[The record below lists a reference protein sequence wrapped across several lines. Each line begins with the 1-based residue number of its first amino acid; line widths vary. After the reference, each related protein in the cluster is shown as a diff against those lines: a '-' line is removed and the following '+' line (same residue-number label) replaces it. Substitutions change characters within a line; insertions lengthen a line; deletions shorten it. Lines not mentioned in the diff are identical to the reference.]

1 MVYKEMDVHLDSKL
15 AESLVD
21 RDGDRLVIKYRHFVQ
36 DQLSRVTTLQTSK
49 AYPRATIL
57 FGSKFGVFPKRNQD
71 SPHQTKSWCHL
82 TKSDVASLKL
92 QKTSCKLCNGSKKGQ
107 QIPTTCKYLYFKS
120 FQSGFATKYREV
132 RSIKQRDSIM
142 QHNQSCSMSLLR
154 MIYSKYSIKTPPNC
168 NYNIL
173 IKTGREATK
182 SSSKRELFHNIQ
194 LGEDDK
200 ALNKQ

>member
-1 MVYKEMDVHLDSKL
+1 
-15 AESLVD
+15 
-21 RDGDRLVIKYRHFVQ
+21 
-36 DQLSRVTTLQTSK
+36 
-49 AYPRATIL
+49 
-57 FGSKFGVFPKRNQD
+57 
-71 SPHQTKSWCHL
+71 
-82 TKSDVASLKL
+82 
-92 QKTSCKLCNGSKKGQ
+92 
-107 QIPTTCKYLYFKS
+107 
-120 FQSGFATKYREV
+120 
-132 RSIKQRDSIM
+132 
-142 QHNQSCSMSLLR
+142 MSLLR